1 MKNRFKELTAF
12 ILASFLLFCLVTPCL
27 AEEEEEED
35 SLWSKVTN
43 TVSNAVNDV
52 KSYVTDDDLEEE
64 PEEEDSTSVQVI
76 KTNPSKTPTTEEFCS
91 DVASGIDNITKK
103 DTVSLEEAKVN
114 ESDSKTNLSTDED
127 EGGLLSGEFLKKTIG
142 EGIAYGFEYIAS
154 QGYKL
159 GFNTTSEDQMS
170 VKKNYG
176 TAVAIIYIL
185 ATVEFNPL
193 ENDFVRDMIIKTN
206 EIGLFMII
214 FFVLLGAINVNW
226 YRLTSMKNRQKAYI
240 LSTRFHIPMNEY
252 VFTIIEACILMIFG
266 YIILWITLTTETWL
280 TKQLMIPILDRI
292 APTGENIIMY
302 IMMSICYVV
311 LSVVIGLRL
320 LIIGMFCGSYLIF
333 VGLYCFG
340 ISRETA
346 EQAFFYYLQVLFLRS
361 AIVGITVFGVGIIS
375 SIKINPEAT
384 ALMQI
389 LQGFGILYLTPI
401 LYASLMIILLAVGL
415 VMIIGIRNVIRAER
429 LATRRRRHTW

>member
-1 MKNRFKELTAF
+1 
-12 ILASFLLFCLVTPCL
+12 
-27 AEEEEEED
+27 
-35 SLWSKVTN
+35 
-43 TVSNAVNDV
+43 
-52 KSYVTDDDLEEE
+52 
-64 PEEEDSTSVQVI
+64 
-76 KTNPSKTPTTEEFCS
+76 
-91 DVASGIDNITKK
+91 
-103 DTVSLEEAKVN
+103 LEEAKVN
-114 ESDSKTNLSTDED
+114 ESEDNQTDEE
-127 EGGLLSGEFLKKTIG
+127 EGGLLSGEFLKKSIG

-170 VKKNYG
+170 VKRNYG

-193 ENDFVRDMIIKTN
+193 ENEFIRNWIKNTN

-214 FFVLLGAINVNW
+214 FFVFLGAINVNY
-226 YRLTSMKNRQKAYI
+226 YRFTSMNNRQKAYV
-240 LSTRFHIPMNEY
+240 LSTRYHIPMNEY

-266 YIILWITLTTETWL
+266 YVILWITLTMETWL
-280 TKQLMIPILDRI
+280 SKMIMVPILDRI
-292 APTGENIIMY
+292 APTGDNIIMY

-311 LSVVIGLRL
+311 LALVICLRL
-320 LIIGMFCGSYLIF
+320 LIIGMFCGSYLVF

-346 EQAFFYYLQVLFLRS
+346 EQAFIYYLQVLFLRP
-361 AIVGITVFGVGIIS
+361 IILGITVFGVGIIS

-384 ALMQI
+384 DAMKI

-401 LYASLMIILLAVGL
+401 LYVALMIILLAVGL
-415 VMIIGIRNVIRAER
+415 VMIIGIRNVIRAKR
-429 LATRRRRHTW
+429 LATRRRGHTW

>member
-27 AEEEEEED
+27 AQEEEEEEGI
-35 SLWSKVTN
+35 WSKVTN
-43 TVSNAVNDV
+43 AVSNAVNDV
-52 KSYVTDDDLEEE
+52 KSYVGVDDLEEE
-64 PEEEDSTSVQVI
+64 QEDEDSTSVQVV
-76 KTNPSKTPTTEEFCS
+76 KNTPSKTPTTEEFCS

-114 ESDSKTNLSTDED
+114 ETEDNKTDEE
-127 EGGLLSGEFLKKTIG
+127 EGGLLSGEFLKKSIG

-170 VKKNYG
+170 VKRNYG

-193 ENDFVRDMIIKTN
+193 ENEFVRDMIKSTN
-206 EIGLFMII
+206 EIGFFMII
-214 FFVLLGAINVNW
+214 FFVFLGAINVNY
-226 YRLTSMKNRQKAYI
+226 YRFTSMSNRQKAYI
-240 LSTRFHIPMNEY
+240 LSTRYHIPMNEY

-266 YIILWITLTTETWL
+266 YVILWITLTMETWL
-280 TKQLMIPILDRI
+280 SKQIMLPILDRI
-292 APTGENIIMY
+292 APTGDNIIMY

-311 LSVVIGLRL
+311 LALVIGLRL
-320 LIIGMFCGSYLIF
+320 LIIGMFCGSYLVF

-346 EQAFFYYLQVLFLRS
+346 EQAFKYYLQVLFLRP
-361 AIVGITVFGVGIIS
+361 IIIGITVFGVGIIS

-384 ALMQI
+384 DAMKI

-401 LYASLMIILLAVGL
+401 LYVALMIILLAVGL

-429 LATRRRRHTW
+429 IATKRKGHTW